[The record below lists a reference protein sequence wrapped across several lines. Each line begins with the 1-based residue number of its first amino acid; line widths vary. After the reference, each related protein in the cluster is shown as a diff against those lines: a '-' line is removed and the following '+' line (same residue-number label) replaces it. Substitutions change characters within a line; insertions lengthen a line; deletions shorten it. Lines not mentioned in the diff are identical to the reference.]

1 MNKLFSIDGLFYKIG
16 TIIIDLF
23 YMNLLWLLFTIIG
36 LGLTGGASSASL
48 FRIMQRRAQNKGN
61 CNFEEFLYGFKKFF
75 KRSTIIWVIQIL
87 IVIISVVNIHYIP
100 FFENFFENAYFA
112 FFILIVQILVLI
124 EVLAISIYIY
134 NVIVKYDVNL
144 VSAFKIAFVL
154 GYKNILATITCMAL
168 AVIVIIG
175 LFSVPI
181 IFCVGVSGYAMLS
194 SIILKNKLNIS

>member
-16 TIIIDLF
+16 TIIIDLL
-23 YMNLLWLLFTIIG
+23 YMNLLWVLFTVIG
-36 LGLTGGASSASL
+36 FGVTGGASTASL

-75 KRSTIIWVIQIL
+75 KRSTIIWLSQIL

-100 FFENFFENAYFA
+100 FFKSFFENTYLA
-112 FFILIVQILVLI
+112 FIILIVQILVLI

-134 NVIVKYDVNL
+134 NVVVKYDINL
-144 VSAFKIAFVL
+144 VGAFKIAFVL
-154 GYKNILATITCMAL
+154 VYKNILATITCIAL
-168 AVIVIIG
+168 AIVVGIG
-175 LFSVPI
+175 YLSVPI

-194 SIILKNKLNIS
+194 SLILKNKLNI